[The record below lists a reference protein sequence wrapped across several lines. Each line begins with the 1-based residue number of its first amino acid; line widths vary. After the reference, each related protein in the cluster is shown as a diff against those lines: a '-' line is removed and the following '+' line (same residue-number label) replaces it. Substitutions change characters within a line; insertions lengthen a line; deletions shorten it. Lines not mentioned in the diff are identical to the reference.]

1 VARLTAMPTPPMLR
15 SRQPSDLVH
24 AAPDPLVSVSVA
36 AMTLVAIGL
45 LLAGILAVYD
55 WKTPGA
61 EAPLVLWIAVIA
73 LATLAVDLLVVSVRY
88 LRRLRLG
95 L

>member
-1 VARLTAMPTPPMLR
+1 MAAR
-15 SRQPSDLVH
+15 SI
-24 AAPDPLVSVSVA
+24 PDPLVAVNVA
-36 AMTLVAIGL
+36 ALAVVATGL
-45 LLAGILAVYD
+45 FLAAILAVYD

-61 EAPLVLWIAVIA
+61 EAPLVFWTAIVAAA
-73 LATLAVDLLVVSVRY
+73 LFAVDVLVVSFRY

>member
-1 VARLTAMPTPPMLR
+1 MPTPPMLR
-15 SRQPSDLVH
+15 GRQPAD
-24 AAPDPLVSVSVA
+24 AAQTAPDPLVSVSVA
-36 AMTLVAIGL
+36 AMALVAIGL

-61 EAPLVLWIAVIA
+61 EAPLVFWIAVIA
-73 LATLAVDLLVVSVRY
+73 VVTLAIDLLVIGVRY

>member
-1 VARLTAMPTPPMLR
+1 MLR
-15 SRQPSDLVH
+15 SREP
-24 AAPDPLVSVSVA
+24 AATARSIPDPLVALNIAALAVVA
-36 AMTLVAIGL
+36 TGL
-45 LLAGILAVYD
+45 FLAAILAVYD

-61 EAPLVLWIAVIA
+61 EAPLVFWTAIVAVA
-73 LATLAVDLLVVSVRY
+73 LFAVDLLVVSLRY